1 MKKPRLQK
9 TNRRGDPPHFLQV
22 FISGGFKSNDLV
34 AADSRGFT
42 GTFFVCAHCKGLA
55 GVDQSRSLCGGFVNS
70 AAIDCKA
77 AVGVHLSKS
86 VTM

>member
-1 MKKPRLQK
+1 
-9 TNRRGDPPHFLQV
+9 V
-22 FISGGFKSNDLV
+22 FISGDFKSNDFV

-42 GTFFVCAHCKGLA
+42 GAFFRCAHSKGLA
-55 GVDQSRSLCGGFVNS
+55 GVDPSRSLCGGFVDS

-77 AVGVHLSKS
+77 AVGVNLGKSVAGQETVVETRQS